1 MESVRFPERGWLHD
15 LALTA
20 VALAPLTVGPTPVLA
35 AAQVRAVGC
44 NLASR
49 SPGDGRVLSI
59 KCGLS
64 WLL

>member
-1 MESVRFPERGWLHD
+1 MESVRFPKRGWLHG
-15 LALTA
+15 LGLTA
-20 VALAPLTVGPTPVLA
+20 MALAPLTVGPTPLLA
-35 AAQVRAVGC
+35 AAQVRAAGC

-59 KCGLS
+59 KCGPS